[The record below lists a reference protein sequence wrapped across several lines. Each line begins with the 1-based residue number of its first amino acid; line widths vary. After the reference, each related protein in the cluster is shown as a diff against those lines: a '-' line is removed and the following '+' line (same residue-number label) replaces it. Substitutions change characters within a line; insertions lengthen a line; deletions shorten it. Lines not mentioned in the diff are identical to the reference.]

1 MAYQVGQDIG
11 ELRAQIDSLTAQVD
25 RLSKQME
32 VLNGVLNKGRGVQFA
47 LLLVPGLVGVVVTV
61 LGYFGVKL
69 TIGS

>member
-1 MAYQVGQDIG
+1 MEDRINQDIG
-11 ELRAQIDSLTAQVD
+11 ELRAHIDNLTAQVD

-47 LLLVPGLVGVVVTV
+47 LLLVPGVVGVVVTV
-61 LGYFGVKL
+61 LGYFGVRL

>member
-1 MAYQVGQDIG
+1 MTYQVGQDIG
-11 ELRAQIDSLTAQVD
+11 ELRSQVDTLAAQVD
-25 RLSKQME
+25 RLSKQVE
-32 VLNGVLNKGRGVQFA
+32 VLNAILNKGKGVQFA